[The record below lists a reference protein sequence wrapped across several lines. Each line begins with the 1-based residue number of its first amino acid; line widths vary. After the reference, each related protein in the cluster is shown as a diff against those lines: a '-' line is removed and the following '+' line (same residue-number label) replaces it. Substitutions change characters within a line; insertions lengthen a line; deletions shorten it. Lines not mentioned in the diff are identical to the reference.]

1 MYIFSRGKFIL
12 ENNSL
17 EFLVVFPPIFMA
29 DTEIIYG
36 YNFVALLKN
45 ELHHNTY
52 FLEHLPLATF

>member
-1 MYIFSRGKFIL
+1 
-12 ENNSL
+12 
-17 EFLVVFPPIFMA
+17 MA

-45 ELHHNTY
+45 ELHYNTY